1 MVILN
6 QLIKTV
12 ESETIQFK
20 LKVKNDVN
28 MLTTKGL
35 LTYRLLINDELIE
48 QNLELGKEY
57 TIKCDIQKDSP
68 ITVRLASNQDVV
80 EITKNY
86 LSKKLPKNI
95 ELNLSEFQNQNI
107 IMGEIVIQP
116 PLKGKMVVTE

>member
-1 MVILN
+1 M
-6 QLIKTV
+6 
-12 ESETIQFK
+12 
-20 LKVKNDVN
+20 KVKNDVN

>member
-57 TIKCDIQKDSP
+57 TIKCDIQKDSS